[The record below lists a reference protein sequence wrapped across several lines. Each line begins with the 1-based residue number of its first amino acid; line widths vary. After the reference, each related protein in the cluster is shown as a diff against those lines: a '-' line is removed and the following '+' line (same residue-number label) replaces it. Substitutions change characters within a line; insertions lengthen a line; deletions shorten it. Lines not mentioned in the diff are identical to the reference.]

1 LEARKRLLSR
11 NVPTSD
17 LARTTVLKI
26 NQTLTLPEGELS
38 YSTSRSSGPGGQNVN
53 KVESRVT
60 VLFDVTGSETLS
72 EEQKRLILE
81 RLATR
86 INQEGILRV
95 ISQKHRT
102 QAANREEARL
112 RLVTLL
118 AGALETRRPRK
129 PTRPSAEARRRR
141 LEEKRRRAQLKRLRG
156 GVED

>member
-1 LEARKRLLSR
+1 
-11 NVPTSD
+11 
-17 LARTTVLKI
+17 VLTI
-26 NQTLTLPEGELS
+26 NETLTLPERELS

-53 KVESRVT
+53 KIESRVT

-86 INQEGILRV
+86 INRAGVLRV

-102 QAANREEARL
+102 QAANRDEARL
-112 RLVTLL
+112 RLATLL
-118 AGALETRRPRK
+118 AEALQSRRPRK
-129 PTRPSAEARRRR
+129 PTRPSAEAKRRR

-156 GVED
+156 GVEE